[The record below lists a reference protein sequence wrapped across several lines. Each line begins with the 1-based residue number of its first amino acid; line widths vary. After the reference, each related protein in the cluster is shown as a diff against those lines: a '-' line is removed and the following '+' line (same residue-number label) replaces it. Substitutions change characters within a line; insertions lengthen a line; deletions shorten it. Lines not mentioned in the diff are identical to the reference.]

1 MITER
6 SIDIDAPASVVWDV
20 FSDVEQWPAMTPS
33 VRRVTPLD
41 GSELAVGRRYRI
53 EQPRFPALVW
63 EVTELVP
70 GRAWT
75 WVQRSP
81 GGTTTAVH
89 EVQGTGA
96 TTCTVRQQ
104 IDQRG
109 PIGTIVAL
117 LTKKLTPRYMD
128 QEAQGLKA
136 RSEARWAEDAAT
148 T

>member
-6 SIDIDAPASVVWDV
+6 SIDIDAPAAVVWDV
-20 FSDVEQWPAMTPS
+20 FADVEQWPAMTPS
-33 VRRVTPLD
+33 IRRVTALD
-41 GSELAVGRRYRI
+41 GPELAVGRRYRI

-63 EVTELVP
+63 EVTDLAP

-81 GGTTTAVH
+81 GGTTTAEH
-89 EVQGTGA
+89 EVLETGA
-96 TTCTVRQQ
+96 TSTTVRQR
-104 IDQRG
+104 IDQGG
-109 PIGTIVAL
+109 PIGTLVGL
-117 LTKKLTPRYMD
+117 LTRGLTPRYMD